1 MGKGEGRVSSRD
13 KGGGKGFKKIKIA
26 TFFNLLA
33 FQGIL
38 YPLKVFSIEGNRD
51 RYFGGSNELFGRAS
65 EKKVSARN

>member
-1 MGKGEGRVSSRD
+1 M
-13 KGGGKGFKKIKIA
+13 
-26 TFFNLLA
+26 A

-65 EKKVSARN
+65 EKTVSARN